1 MIHCPN
7 KGSLAII
14 IIIVR
19 AAQEILEQL
28 SK

>member
-14 IIIVR
+14 IIIVK
-19 AAQEILEQL
+19 AAQEILEHL

>member
-1 MIHCPN
+1 MIHCPK